1 MATVTKTTV
10 AVTIGEYTYGAT
22 LDGNRAELFRD
33 GVFAGHATWGGKS
46 LEDFPKELSTDA
58 HDALDAA
65 IRANLHK
72 AWRAA
77 SSDSNEDDRVNALG
91 PRYQEKEG
99 ALTPDAANR
108 GQMGNEP
115 DKPARQ
121 GEKEVGV
128 GGPGRDPQTGEIG
141 GQAIKPHRRAAGDGR
156 SAP

>member
-10 AVTIGEYTYGAT
+10 EVKIGEYTYGAT

-33 GVFAGHATWGGKS
+33 GVFAGNATWGGKS
-46 LEDFPKELSTDA
+46 LEDFPKALSSDA

-65 IRANLHK
+65 ICDNLNK

-77 SSDSNEDDRVNALG
+77 STDSNEDDRVNAIG
-91 PRYQEKEG
+91 PRYQVSEG
-99 ALTPDAANR
+99 APTPDAANR

-121 GEKEVGV
+121 GEKEVGA
-128 GGPGRDPQTGEIG
+128 GGPGRDPNTGEIG
-141 GQAIKPHRRAAGDGR
+141 GQAIKPHRRAARDGR

>member
-10 AVTIGEYTYGAT
+10 EVTIGEYKYSAT

-33 GVFAGHATWGGKS
+33 GVFAGNATWGGQS
-46 LEDFPKELSTDA
+46 LEDFPDVLSSDA
-58 HDALDAA
+58 QDALNAA
-65 IRANLHK
+65 IRGNLHK

-77 SSDSNEDDRVNALG
+77 STDSNEDDQVNALG
-91 PRYQEKEG
+91 PQYQESAG

-121 GEKEVGV
+121 GEKEVGA
-128 GGPGRDPQTGEIG
+128 GGPGEDPNTGEIG
-141 GQAIKPHRRAAGDGR
+141 GQAIKPHRRAARDGR